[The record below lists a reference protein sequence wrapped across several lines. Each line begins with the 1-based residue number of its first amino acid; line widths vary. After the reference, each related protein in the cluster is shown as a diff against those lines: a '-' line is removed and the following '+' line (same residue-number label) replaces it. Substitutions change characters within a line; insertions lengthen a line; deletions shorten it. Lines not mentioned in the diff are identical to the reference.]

1 MAVVFLKCFLEKWEI
16 FCDTKLREKLLAHI
30 DSVVRNGE
38 DIEVALDVVDEK
50 LLVKTLGIDSE
61 ICRKCRVIWK
71 KMQRRRLGRG

>member
-1 MAVVFLKCFLEKWEI
+1 MIPKVERI
-16 FCDTKLREKLLAHI
+16 DPMLRNQLLAHI
-30 DSVVRNGE
+30 DTIVRNDK
-38 DIEVALDVVDEK
+38 DIELALDVVDEE